1 MKRKHNKKL
10 LTAVGAVAGVT
21 LGATLALAAHKPINL
36 FTYEELA
43 QQFGQTKLPVMV
55 DANGKGMPYSPKQS
69 CGTPGFFA
77 DGSGTGACHD
87 YNNISDHAFHSNQ
100 GVSEIKDL
108 KAGDDMGKDP
118 LNPTGPNVT
127 LARDGQ
133 FNPLRNKPFTQSV
146 GMIGKW

>member
-10 LTAVGAVAGVT
+10 LTAVGAVAGVA
-21 LGATLALAAHKPINL
+21 LGASMALAAHRPINL

-43 QQFGQTKLPVMV
+43 MQFGQTKLPVMV
-55 DANGKGMPYSPKQS
+55 DAQGKGMPYSPKQS
-69 CGTPGFFA
+69 CGTPGAFA
-77 DGSGTGACHD
+77 DGTTSACHD

-100 GVSEIKDL
+100 GVSEEKDL
-108 KAGDDMGKDP
+108 KAGDNMGNDP
-118 LNPTGPNVT
+118 LTGLPVV

-133 FNPLRNKPFTQSV
+133 FNPIRNKPFTQSV